1 MKQSTEVICKI
12 YTYVYT
18 MTVTNINNYIKRFSS
33 TTQKIKAPQ
42 HLLRLRDDESY
53 EHELRGTPLPNLQI
67 KEFSKRIISPI
78 SCDRAS
84 ISTSMS
90 WPEEMENV
98 ATEKLLQQWDAIER
112 VLYNETD
119 NLSNNEIFEECMQ
132 WKMQIPHLRVI
143 GKGLLDEN
151 ISKSADCSTDNR
163 EVQKPFDYSD
173 SLKLSIECD
182 QATKNT
188 NESLKNQQYKQL
200 KEEVFNIISEYINS
214 QLFPN
219 KNDDT
224 DTLDSKLDKVLKIT
238 TASMCRNRTF
248 TKSSKSTRSSD
259 QILYREDF
267 EDDSSDFYNVK
278 QHDQNSLDKSKSET
292 ITRSK
297 RFPQRR
303 KKHSISASKIK
314 ALQKVENDVND
325 ERERLYTPQ
334 QNRNKLGTVFNEK
347 IVVSPVPFAVST
359 RESFSTLKTIPI
371 RFMEQALEISTSQGS
386 ARNSFSNIKPWKS
399 NSIRMPDNHS
409 AWQTPVSPAVWPK
422 NLRLAPIDTSRLPS
436 SKNRSLSLAA
446 SPAVLQRSI
455 KPLSPISHSIMPST
469 AKIIRDKNNDIL
481 ELQGKHITTGQA
493 PKSALFISNWD
504 YSPRN
509 ILSRK
514 KNVLLKNKK

>member
-1 MKQSTEVICKI
+1 MHKKT
-12 YTYVYT
+12 
-18 MTVTNINNYIKRFSS
+18 IKRNVFSS

-53 EHELRGTPLPNLQI
+53 EHELRGTPLPDLQR
-67 KEFSKRIISPI
+67 KEFSKRITSPT
-78 SCDRAS
+78 SSDRAS

-119 NLSNNEIFEECMQ
+119 NLSNNEVFEECMQ
-132 WKMQIPHLRVI
+132 WKIQIPHLRVI

-163 EVQKPFDYSD
+163 EVHKPFDYSD
-173 SLKLSIECD
+173 SLKLSID
-182 QATKNT
+182 QAAKNT
-188 NESLKNQQYKQL
+188 NESLKNQQYKQS

-219 KNDDT
+219 KNDDM

-238 TASMCRNRTF
+238 PASMCRNRTF
-248 TKSSKSTRSSD
+248 TKSSKSTRSGD

-278 QHDQNSLDKSKSET
+278 QHDLSSLDKSKSET

-314 ALQKVENDVND
+314 GLQKVENDVND

-386 ARNSFSNIKPWKS
+386 ARNSFSNVKPLWKS
-399 NSIRMPDNHS
+399 NSIRMPNNHS

-436 SKNRSLSLAA
+436 SKNRSLSLAE
-446 SPAVLQRSI
+446 SPVVLQRSV
-455 KPLSPISHSIMPST
+455 KPLSPISHAIMPST

-481 ELQGKHITTGQA
+481 EIQGKHITTGQA
-493 PKSALFISNWD
+493 PKSALFTSNWD

-514 KNVLLKNKK
+514 KNFLLKNKK

>member
-1 MKQSTEVICKI
+1 MHKKT
-12 YTYVYT
+12 
-18 MTVTNINNYIKRFSS
+18 IKRNVFGS

-53 EHELRGTPLPNLQI
+53 RHELRGTPLPDLQR
-67 KEFSKRIISPI
+67 KEFSNRITSPT
-78 SCDRAS
+78 SWDRTS

-119 NLSNNEIFEECMQ
+119 NLSNNEILEECTQ
-132 WKMQIPHLRVI
+132 WKVQIPHLRVI
-143 GKGLLDEN
+143 GKGLFNEN
-151 ISKSADCSTDNR
+151 INKSANYNADNK
-163 EVQKPFDYSD
+163 EVQKPFDYND
-173 SLKLSIECD
+173 SPKLSTEHD
-182 QATKNT
+182 QAEKDT
-188 NESLKNQQYKQL
+188 NEFSKNQQYKKL
-200 KEEVFNIISEYINS
+200 KEEVFNIISEYINA
-214 QLFPN
+214 QLFQN

-238 TASMCRNRTF
+238 PAPMCRNKTF
-248 TKSSKSTRSSD
+248 TKSSKSTRLGD
-259 QILYREDF
+259 QILYHDHF
-267 EDDSSDFYNVK
+267 EDDSSDFYNIK
-278 QHDQNSLDKSKSET
+278 QYEQSSSDKSKPET
-292 ITRSK
+292 IKRSK
-297 RFPQRR
+297 RSPQRR

-314 ALQKVENDVND
+314 GLQKMENDIND

-386 ARNSFSNIKPWKS
+386 ARNSFSNVKPLWKS
-399 NSIRMPDNHS
+399 NSIRMQDNHS

-436 SKNRSLSLAA
+436 SKNRSSSLAA

-481 ELQGKHITTGQA
+481 EIQGKHITKGQA
-493 PKSALFISNWD
+493 PKSALFTSNWD

-509 ILSRK
+509 IISRK
-514 KNVLLKNKK
+514 KKVSLKNEK

>member
-1 MKQSTEVICKI
+1 MHKKT
-12 YTYVYT
+12 
-18 MTVTNINNYIKRFSS
+18 IKRNVFSS

-182 QATKNT
+182 QATKVYICNT